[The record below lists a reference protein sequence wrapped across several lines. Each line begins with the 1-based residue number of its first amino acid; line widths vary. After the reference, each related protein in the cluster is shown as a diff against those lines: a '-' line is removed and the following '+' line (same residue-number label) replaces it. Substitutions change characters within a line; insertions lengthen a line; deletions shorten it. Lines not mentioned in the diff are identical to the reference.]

1 VFIVVATPQELAKI
15 DAKRSIN
22 MIRTLNVPVLGVVE
36 NFSGEIFGSGAGDEL
51 AKEMDLRFMGRLEL
65 RPDYR
70 DTSKPTVLTSEEVL
84 AEYRHVAQEVKSAL
98 EAAAVEAD

>member
-1 VFIVVATPQELAKI
+1 
-15 DAKRSIN
+15 
-22 MIRTLNVPVLGVVE
+22 
-36 NFSGEIFGSGAGDEL
+36 
-51 AKEMDLRFMGRLEL
+51 MGRLEL